1 MIRNLPLISVIVLS
15 IIVEIIPIQ
24 HQLQNGGEVK
34 RNGVEGSALNECLSD
49 RSEVG
54 VCFGKELL
62 YKLNDYD
69 ETDSFSLV
77 TGVSFIRDEKLPRDI
92 GSFLDKD
99 PLDFRSIIEDAS
111 GLISK
116 RSLHWDLGK
125 LYPGLSMRIGPT
137 LANGV
142 LEFVMDPRVKDR
154 SYQLG
159 QMTTGRLLTRNL
171 LLPFLLGIKFH
182 IATLLPILL
191 GLVLLASKKAFL
203 LAKIALFAVTLF
215 TSGGSNF
222 TGEHSFFES
231 YINPESTSSTPSEH
245 NGYHHNYH
253 SSGAGGYYRDHK
265 YHHHHGDYEDHSERY
280 YYKEKS
286 DVLDT
291 TLSPITPGELRD
303 RLAKLFITK
312 NDNIN
317 SPREDGTN
325 ARNYAWTPINGG

>member
-1 MIRNLPLISVIVLS
+1 MIRNLPLISLIVLS
-15 IIVEIIPIQ
+15 VIVGIIPIQ
-24 HQLQNGGEVK
+24 HQLRNDGDIK
-34 RNGVEGSALNECLSD
+34 RNGVEGSPLNECLSAPD
-49 RSEVG
+49 RVEVG

-69 ETDSFSLV
+69 ETDSFSLT
-77 TGVSFIRDEKLPRDI
+77 TGVTFIRDEKLPRDI

-125 LYPGLSMRIGPT
+125 VYPGLAMKVGPT

-142 LEFVMDPRVKDR
+142 LEFVLDPRVKDR

-215 TSGGSNF
+215 TTSGSNY

-231 YINPESTSSTPSEH
+231 YINPESSSSSSASEH

-253 SSGAGGYYRDHK
+253 SSGAGGYYK
-265 YHHHHGDYEDHSERY
+265 HHHPTEDHSERY

-286 DVLDT
+286 DVSDST
-291 TLSPITPGELRD
+291 ISPITPGELRD

-312 NDNIN
+312 SDNIN
-317 SPREDGTN
+317 SPREDVIN